1 MIASLGLSLL
11 GAFLLYL
18 TARLPF
24 GPGDNLADLA
34 VPLLALACGV
44 MAARLAIRKG
54 STPRRGRAALVI
66 AAWIG
71 VLVGVVATLVLLL
84 IFMLCGAYWA
94 RATC

>member
-11 GAFLLYL
+11 GVFLLYL

-34 VPLLALACGV
+34 VPLLARVRRDGC
-44 MAARLAIRKG
+44 LAIRKG

-66 AAWIG
+66 AASIG